1 MNKLKI
7 EIKNRWTGDVLFEY
21 EKENNTVKDTLIEA
35 VKERANLEG
44 ADLEGANLYGAN
56 LEGANLEGAYLKGT
70 YLYGADLEGAD
81 LEGANLYRA
90 NLKGADL
97 ERANLKGTYLKG
109 TYLYG
114 ANLEGADLEGA
125 NLEGANLEGAYLYL
139 SDEEIE
145 QDKIIDNFE
154 KNTGLKLT
162 ETYINHDIIPTRWNC
177 FWRNGL
183 IIRKY
188 EVAPVVKEVKKMT
201 VSEICKE
208 LGYEIEII
216 KEN

>member
-35 VKERANLEG
+35 VKER
-44 ADLEGANLYGAN
+44 
-56 LEGANLEGAYLKGT
+56 
-70 YLYGADLEGAD
+70 
-81 LEGANLYRA
+81 
-90 NLKGADL
+90 
-97 ERANLKGTYLKG
+97 
-109 TYLYG
+109 